1 MKLKSLFLTIEKSS
15 GTGIFLL
22 LTSEMLTKQC
32 IGDMVNYISNELNN
46 VERKIGRK

>member
-1 MKLKSLFLTIEKSS
+1 MEKSS
-15 GTGIFLL
+15 GTGIFLF
-22 LTSEMLTKQC
+22 LTSEILTKWY

>member
-46 VERKIGRK
+46 AERKIGRK